1 MSNYGISK
9 IQKSSKNCFKWDEP
23 ILMGKKET
31 ETDIDTRI
39 LGGYNASV
47 GEFRWDFKI
56 IEMDLSPD
64 VLQL

>member
-1 MSNYGISK
+1 MSSCSISK
-9 IQKSSKNCFKWDEP
+9 IQKSSKNCFKWEEQ
-23 ILMGKKET
+23 ILTGKKET

-39 LGGYNASV
+39 LGGYNASI